1 MITNVLG
8 TPDDHRS
15 DPPDV
20 PTYEQAWQGCDLA
33 YPKPNWVIQSSK
45 RQCGESKAWN
55 PDTLSHSWFMHG
67 SSPSDMGISGS

>member
-20 PTYEQAWQGCDLA
+20 PTYDKLGRD
-33 YPKPNWVIQSSK
+33 V
-45 RQCGESKAWN
+45 
-55 PDTLSHSWFMHG
+55 T
-67 SSPSDMGISGS
+67 

>member
-1 MITNVLG
+1 MILLCYNIFFYMITNVLG

-33 YPKPNWVIQSSK
+33 YPKPN
-45 RQCGESKAWN
+45 
-55 PDTLSHSWFMHG
+55 
-67 SSPSDMGISGS
+67 

>member
-1 MITNVLG
+1 MITNVLA

-33 YPKPNWVIQSSK
+33 VGERAGVFIRNQIEWLNLQSANVVSQKPGTRI
-45 RQCGESKAWN
+45 
-55 PDTLSHSWFMHG
+55 P
-67 SSPSDMGISGS
+67 